1 MRDIL
6 NKLVKEDFRKIVI
19 SNPLSKEQPYQ
30 KMVITPKL
38 IGGKELC
45 QLEKRTSK
53 QVFHENFPRNELAD
67 VLFLQM
73 QDFRQLN
80 YFGNQQET
88 EIRLSRKGKALVSSR
103 KAKHDVSAFLGNNRQ
118 KTYLLKEGER
128 IEPLID
134 LGIFTKDG
142 KVVASMYDKYRQI
155 NRFVE
160 LIDDALKQDE
170 STELTI
176 LDFGCGKSYLTFIVY
191 YYLVK
196 IKGIKAHII
205 GLDLKEEVI
214 AKCNQTAAK
223 YGYDDLHFE
232 IGDIANYRYQDKVDM
247 VITLH
252 ACDTATDFAL
262 FNVIR
267 WHARYIFSVP
277 CCQHELNAQIKSED
291 YNILLRYG
299 LIKERVA
306 ALFTDALRA
315 NTLGI
320 CGYKTQVI
328 EFIDFS
334 HSPKN
339 ILLRATAARILAT
352 IKQQLRAENEQL
364 CTSYQLK
371 PTLIELLK
379 KEGLYDVD

>member
-19 SNPLSKEQPYQ
+19 SNPLKKEQLYQ
-30 KMVITPKL
+30 KLTITPKL
-38 IGGKELC
+38 IGGKEIC
-45 QLEKRTSK
+45 QLEKRTLK
-53 QVFHENFPRNELAD
+53 QVFHENFPQSELAD
-67 VLFLQM
+67 VLYLNM

-80 YFGNQQET
+80 YFGIEQET
-88 EIRLSRKGKALVSSR
+88 EIRLSRKGKPLVSSR
-103 KAKHDVSAFLGNNRQ
+103 KAKSDVSAYLGNNRQ

-142 KVVASMYDKYRQI
+142 KIVSSMYDKFRQI

-160 LIDDALKQDE
+160 LIDDALKQDN
-170 STELTI
+170 SSELTI
-176 LDFGCGKSYLTFIVY
+176 LDFGCGKSYLTFIIY

-196 IKGIKAHII
+196 IRGIKAHII
-205 GLDLKEEVI
+205 GLDLKEDVI

-223 YGYDDLHFE
+223 YGYSDLHFE
-232 IGDIANYRYQDKVDM
+232 IGDIANYRFKDKVDM

-262 FNVIR
+262 FNAIR

-277 CCQHELNAQIKSED
+277 CCQHELNAQIKSEE
-291 YNILLRYG
+291 YNILCRYG

-315 NTLGI
+315 NALSI

-339 ILLRATAARILAT
+339 ILLRATASKIPSAK
-352 IKQQLRAENEQL
+352 KQQLRAENEQL
-364 CTSYQLK
+364 CKTYQLN
-371 PTLIELLK
+371 PTLIALLK